1 MSEELARPQWGF
13 ALRGEGTDTVEI
25 DVYDAIGDYW
35 GDGSIS
41 ARTVR
46 NALRSAQDAKTI
58 KLKVNSLGGEVF
70 DGLAIYNQL
79 KNHSAR
85 KVVEIDGV
93 AASMAS
99 ILAMAGDEIHM
110 PEASWMMIHNPW
122 GFGIGESDDIR
133 ALADLL
139 DKQKAALVN
148 IYADRTG
155 VAAAKVAELMDAE
168 TWMSGKEAVDLGFAT
183 SVTGKKKQTKAAAKT
198 LASARRFGF
207 SSLPQVIAD
216 LTPEVPAP
224 TQPALIGPGPTPD
237 EGKEPIKMADKN
249 EEKVEVTPSIARALG
264 CAAGSPESEVL
275 AAAARC
281 RELEIQVMT
290 LTGSA
295 NSSEALGAVRELV
308 KSAAEKKTIE
318 ERLVKVEGERDDQ
331 NFESELNRGFAERK
345 LTPAEV
351 AIEREQYATAKAEGR
366 ATARVEELRGRLKVA
381 SPRIATKV
389 HEPAGGTGTGHAQ
402 VLEYKGKKYDDM
414 TYAQR
419 ARLSKEEPDLYR
431 EMKAE
436 YDERRKSA

>member
-46 NALRSAQDAKTI
+46 NTLRSAQDAKTI

-122 GFGIGESDDIR
+122 GFGIGESGDIR

-148 IYADRTG
+148 IYAERTG
-155 VAAAKVAELMDAE
+155 VSAAKVAELMDAE

-183 SVTGKKKQTKAAAKT
+183 KVVSQKQSKAATKAF
-198 LASARRFGF
+198 ASARKFGF
-207 SSLPQVIAD
+207 INLPQPIAD
-216 LTPEVPAP
+216 QLELPTVNDA
-224 TQPALIGPGPTPD
+224 TQPALIGPGTTPD
-237 EGKEPIKMADKN
+237 EGKEPIKMAEKDDN
-249 EEKVEVTPSIARALG
+249 KVEVTPSIARALG

-290 LTGSA
+290 LTGST
-295 NSSEALGAVRELV
+295 NSSEALGAVR
-308 KSAAEKKTIE
+308 
-318 ERLVKVEGERDDQ
+318 G
-331 NFESELNRGFAERK
+331 
-345 LTPAEV
+345 PA
-351 AIEREQYATAKAEGR
+351 RQGR
-366 ATARVEELRGRLKVA
+366 R
-381 SPRIATKV
+381 
-389 HEPAGGTGTGHAQ
+389 
-402 VLEYKGKKYDDM
+402 
-414 TYAQR
+414 
-419 ARLSKEEPDLYR
+419 
-431 EMKAE
+431 
-436 YDERRKSA
+436 